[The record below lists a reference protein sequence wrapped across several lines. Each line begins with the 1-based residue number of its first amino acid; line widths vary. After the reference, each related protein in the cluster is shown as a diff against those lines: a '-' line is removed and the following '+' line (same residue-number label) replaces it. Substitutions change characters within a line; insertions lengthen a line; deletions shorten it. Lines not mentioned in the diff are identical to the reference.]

1 MSFLLSLDLGSNLVE
16 SLVHLELVLLGCSA
30 SFLITV
36 FFLVLGDGGKVSISL
51 RLVLAH
57 RNPGVFA
64 PKRESSN
71 IHKRGI

>member
-1 MSFLLSLDLGSNLVE
+1 MVE
-16 SLVHLELVLLGCSA
+16 SLVHLELVLLGFSA

-36 FFLVLGDGGKVSISL
+36 FLVLGDGGKVSISL